1 MIKIKPLTEEQILI
15 SLDRL
20 TRFKEPE
27 VKYLRVFKDLI
38 INNLIIPKY
47 KKSDL
52 DIMGFNELKQY
63 VEEIFKTSAIYH
75 KYSSD
80 EDYTINQKLF
90 EYEDSTFNIDEEVK
104 VLVKN
109 KINYKSFIH
118 LIKED
123 SSINLRWLKHITDQ
137 KSQEE
142 LRKNFGLKYP
152 IKEVIISEGI
162 TEEILLPEFG
172 KLCNCDFNK
181 KGIHVISAGGK
192 NQVVKLFYKLSK
204 SLRIPIYVLMDKD
217 AKENYNE
224 IKPRLRDFDR
234 VHLIKCGEFED
245 ALSVDLIK
253 KTLSYEL
260 NNISTIELECVNQ
273 QIGMVKILEE
283 IFKHRGMHEFKKSEF
298 AHMIQKNLNS
308 EEDLSS
314 EIIDIIREIEETL
327 SSRKVMVDN

>member
-192 NQVVKLFYKLSK
+192 NQVV
-204 SLRIPIYVLMDKD
+204 
-217 AKENYNE
+217 
-224 IKPRLRDFDR
+224 
-234 VHLIKCGEFED
+234 
-245 ALSVDLIK
+245 
-253 KTLSYEL
+253 
-260 NNISTIELECVNQ
+260 
-273 QIGMVKILEE
+273 
-283 IFKHRGMHEFKKSEF
+283 
-298 AHMIQKNLNS
+298 
-308 EEDLSS
+308 
-314 EIIDIIREIEETL
+314 
-327 SSRKVMVDN
+327 

>member
-1 MIKIKPLTEEQILI
+1 
-15 SLDRL
+15 
-20 TRFKEPE
+20 
-27 VKYLRVFKDLI
+27 
-38 INNLIIPKY
+38 
-47 KKSDL
+47 
-52 DIMGFNELKQY
+52 
-63 VEEIFKTSAIYH
+63 
-75 KYSSD
+75 
-80 EDYTINQKLF
+80 
-90 EYEDSTFNIDEEVK
+90 
-104 VLVKN
+104 
-109 KINYKSFIH
+109 
-118 LIKED
+118 
-123 SSINLRWLKHITDQ
+123 
-137 KSQEE
+137 
-142 LRKNFGLKYP
+142 
-152 IKEVIISEGI
+152 
-162 TEEILLPEFG
+162 
-172 KLCNCDFNK
+172 
-181 KGIHVISAGGK
+181 
-192 NQVVKLFYKLSK
+192 
-204 SLRIPIYVLMDKD
+204 MDKD